1 MLHNIKKVK
10 ILGKG
15 YLGTTYL
22 VKKDG
27 VEYALKVTKILPSE
41 MVKSMKLKLWLELDF
56 YEFIDQLDK
65 YDIKFFVKLY
75 AYEFH
80 KCNHIQE
87 RICHNIKEIERMKP
101 YDDSK
106 WCMYKLLELKG
117 ETLVNYNINNKLS
130 KKHIYCMIIQFAY
143 ISSILKS
150 NTYTHNDLHSENITV
165 QKSDN
170 PIIKYKKK
178 RYNLPINIQ
187 LSIIDYDSVVSKE
200 HNKRKLFVKYPEIVY
215 YNEMFKPIWYII
227 LKNDKLIFDCKKQDN
242 ILPWN
247 RDKKKYTNNKV
258 LNEFMTNH
266 PKLWNEKKEKI
277 IKRYKGSAK
286 YIENF
291 EKNKMIDIS
300 YIKNV
305 NNCIGRIAM
314 NSMAEYFGIHYPKR
328 YGEIYGWCSYHKPYF
343 AKKELLELFE
353 YTTTDQ
359 IIKHCLLKLKL
370 LEK

>member
-1 MLHNIKKVK
+1 MLHNIKKGK

-15 YLGTTYL
+15 YFGTTYL

-27 VEYALKVTKILPSE
+27 VEYALKIIKILPSE
-41 MVKSMKLKLWLELDF
+41 MVKSMNLKLWLELDF
-56 YEFIDQLDK
+56 YKFIEQLDK
-65 YDIKFFVKLY
+65 YDIKYFVKLY
-75 AYEFH
+75 SYEFH
-80 KCNHIQE
+80 TCNHIQE
-87 RICHNIKEIERMKP
+87 RIYYNKRGIEHMKP
-101 YDDSK
+101 YVDSK

-117 ETLVNYNINNKLS
+117 DTLVNYYNNKLS
-130 KKHIYCMIIQFAY
+130 KKHIYCMIIQLAY

-150 NTYTHNDLHSENITV
+150 NSYTHNDLHSENITV

-178 RYNLPINIQ
+178 RYKLPINIQ
-187 LSIIDYDSVVSKE
+187 LSVIDYDSVVSNE
-200 HNKRKLFVKYPEIVY
+200 YNKRTRFVKYPEIVY
-215 YNEMFKPIWYII
+215 YTEMFIPIWYII
-227 LKNDKLIFDCKKQDN
+227 LKNDKLIFDCKKQDHV
-242 ILPWN
+242 LPWK
-247 RDKKKYTNNKV
+247 RDKKNYIYNKV

-286 YIENF
+286 YIEEF
-291 EKNKMIDIS
+291 EKYKMINNS
-300 YIKNV
+300 YIKRDKNYL
-305 NNCIGRIAM
+305 GHTAM